1 MFPLIGPEMIEAWAC
16 RPNEC
21 DESAQQIEASPRR
34 GETAAVSYARVKIA
48 RRSLSSLSINLRW
61 ITRNRLIVGKRDNAA
76 FRRFR
81 KWVGA

>member
-34 GETAAVSYARVKIA
+34 GETAAVSYQ
-48 RRSLSSLSINLRW
+48 RSLSSLSINLRW
-61 ITRNRLIVGKRDNAA
+61 ITRNRLIVGKRDNAV

>member
-34 GETAAVSYARVKIA
+34 GETAAVSY

-61 ITRNRLIVGKRDNAA
+61 ITRNRLIVGKRDNAV